1 MAGDWRL
8 SRSPTRR
15 STWSASVEMSLDIA
29 AENNGEDMRAGL
41 QEGRDESVEP
51 LWGRGCER

>member
-1 MAGDWRL
+1 
-8 SRSPTRR
+8 
-15 STWSASVEMSLDIA
+15 MSLDIA